1 MKKQHSKVFYIVPV
15 LAVILV
21 ISAVLLLFFPGS
33 GSASA
38 SGILSLNTDEYV
50 KALGVEQFSD
60 LFQDVGDNYNTA
72 YVLQYA
78 GESNL
83 DFKTISTY
91 AVYVPGAGSA
101 SAVGLGTSGPVFSR
115 HLKLDLDST
124 GQTGNDVYCIT
135 SHSDKEMDFRVYL
148 DGKRIDTKIVDVDFN
163 PIPSIE

>member
-50 KALGVEQFSD
+50 KAMGVEQFSD
-60 LFQDVGDNYNTA
+60 LFQDNMA

-83 DFKTISTY
+83 DFKTTSTY

>member
-1 MKKQHSKVFYIVPV
+1 M
-15 LAVILV
+15 
-21 ISAVLLLFFPGS
+21 
-33 GSASA
+33 
-38 SGILSLNTDEYV
+38 
-50 KALGVEQFSD
+50 GVEQFSD

-72 YVLQYA
+72 YVLQYS